1 MFIHNGKLHYAHNY
15 LKIEEY
21 LVSSDKPVSK
31 GKHQFSVKFIPTG
44 KSLKP
49 DIFTG
54 DVVLSIDG
62 QPVGEAK
69 GIKMASQY
77 SSVTGY
83 GLLVGRNTGT
93 PVSHLY
99 KPPFSFPGTIERVV
113 ITVKSEAENL
123 HY

>member
-1 MFIHNGKLHYAHNY
+1 MFIQNGKLHYAHNY

-21 LVSSDKPVSK
+21 LVSSDKPVSA
-31 GKHQFSVKFIPTG
+31 GKHRLSVKFTPTG

-54 DVVLSIDG
+54 DVVLSIDD
-62 QPVGEAK
+62 QPVGEAE

-99 KPPFSFPGTIERVV
+99 KPPFTFSGTIEKVS
-113 ITVKSEAENL
+113 IKVKPQG
-123 HY
+123 

>member
-1 MFIHNGKLHYAHNY
+1 MFIHNRKLHYAHNY

-21 LVSSDKPVSK
+21 LVSSDKPASA
-31 GKHQFSVKFIPTG
+31 GKHQLGVKFTPTG

-54 DVVLSIDG
+54 DVVLSIDD

-77 SSVTGY
+77 NSVTGY
-83 GLLVGRNTGT
+83 GLLIGLNTGT
-93 PVSHLY
+93 SVSHWY
-99 KPPFSFPGTIERVV
+99 KPPFTFPGTIEKVP
-113 ITVKSEAENL
+113 IKVKPQG
-123 HY
+123 

>member
-1 MFIHNGKLHYAHNY
+1 LFIHNGKLHYAHNY

-21 LVSSDKPVSK
+21 LVSSDKPVSA
-31 GKHQFSVKFIPTG
+31 GKHQFSVKFTPTG

-54 DVVLSIDG
+54 DVVLSIDD
-62 QPVGEAK
+62 QPVGEVE

-99 KPPFSFPGTIERVV
+99 KPPFIFPGTIEKVS
-113 ITVKSEAENL
+113 INVKPQG
-123 HY
+123 